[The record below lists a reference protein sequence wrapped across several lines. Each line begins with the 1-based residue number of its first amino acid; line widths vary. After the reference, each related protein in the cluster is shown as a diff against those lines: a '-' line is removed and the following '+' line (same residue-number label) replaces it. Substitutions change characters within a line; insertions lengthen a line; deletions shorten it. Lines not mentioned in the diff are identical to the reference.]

1 MTKRRLSRRALL
13 GHASIGLSIV
23 VAGVDCPGLAFQKLS
38 QADARYQGT
47 ANGSQHC
54 VSCLHFQSPHGC
66 RFVQGEISPDGWCQL
81 FTRKA
86 GA

>member
-1 MTKRRLSRRALL
+1 MTKHRVSRRALL

-23 VAGVDCPGLAFQKLS
+23 VAGVDRPGLAFQKLS

-47 ANGSQHC
+47 AKGSQNC
-54 VSCLHFQSPHGC
+54 VSCLHFQPPHGC

>member
-1 MTKRRLSRRALL
+1 MTKHRLSRRALL
-13 GHASIGLSIV
+13 GNASIGLSIV
-23 VAGVDCPGLAFQKLS
+23 VAGVDRPGLAFEKLS
-38 QADARYQGT
+38 QADARYQGM
-47 ANGSQHC
+47 AKGSQHC
-54 VSCLHFQSPHGC
+54 VGCLHFQPPHGC

>member
-1 MTKRRLSRRALL
+1 MTKHRVSRRALL

-23 VAGVDCPGLAFQKLS
+23 VAGVDLPGLAFQKLS
-38 QADARYQGT
+38 QADARYQGP
-47 ANGSQHC
+47 AKGSQHC
-54 VSCLHFQSPHGC
+54 VSCLHFQPPHGC

>member
-1 MTKRRLSRRALL
+1 MTKHRVSRRALL
-13 GHASIGLSIV
+13 GHASSGLSIV
-23 VAGVDCPGLAFQKLS
+23 VAGVAPPGLAFQKLS

-47 ANGSQHC
+47 AKGSQHC
-54 VSCLHFQSPHGC
+54 VSCLHFQPPHGC

>member
-23 VAGVDCPGLAFQKLS
+23 VAGVDRPGLAFQKLS

-47 ANGSQHC
+47 AKGSQHC
-54 VSCLHFQSPHGC
+54 VSCLHFQPPHGC

>member
-1 MTKRRLSRRALL
+1 MTKHRLSRRAFL
-13 GHASIGLSIV
+13 GSASIGLSIV
-23 VAGVDCPGLAFQKLS
+23 VASVDRPGLAFQKLS
-38 QADARYQGT
+38 QVDARYQAT
-47 ANGSQHC
+47 AKGSQHC
-54 VSCLHFQSPHGC
+54 VSCLHFQPPHGC

>member
-1 MTKRRLSRRALL
+1 MTKHRLSRRALL

-23 VAGVDCPGLAFQKLS
+23 VAGVDRPGLAFQKLS
-38 QADARYQGT
+38 QADARYQG
-47 ANGSQHC
+47 AAKGSQHC
-54 VSCLHFQSPHGC
+54 MSCLHFQPLHGC